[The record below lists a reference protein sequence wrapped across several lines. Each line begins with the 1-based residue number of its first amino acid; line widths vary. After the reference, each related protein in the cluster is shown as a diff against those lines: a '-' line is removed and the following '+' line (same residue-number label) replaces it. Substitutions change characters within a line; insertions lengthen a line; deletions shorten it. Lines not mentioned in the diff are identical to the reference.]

1 MNLRPQSPAVLDG
14 SCGFRLCGVFAP
26 PLVIPPQQPSR
37 MGIGSES
44 AGATKGSAPY
54 QSPAVLVNAQTDVQ
68 GVAASFRG
76 KRQAYGFGDRGLT
89 PLFRIGL
96 TAIGPIV

>member
-1 MNLRPQSPAVLDG
+1 
-14 SCGFRLCGVFAP
+14 
-26 PLVIPPQQPSR
+26 
-37 MGIGSES
+37 
-44 AGATKGSAPY
+44 
-54 QSPAVLVNAQTDVQ
+54 VQ

-76 KRQAYGFGDRGLT
+76 KRQAFGFGDRGLT

>member
-1 MNLRPQSPAVLDG
+1 MVQAVADLG
-14 SCGFRLCGVFAP
+14 LAL
-26 PLVIPPQQPSR
+26 PLVIPP
-37 MGIGSES
+37 
-44 AGATKGSAPY
+44 

-96 TAIGPIV
+96 TAVGPIV